1 MVNPLNF
8 LKKHRQKKEKNLDLK
23 EPLFEILNE
32 SQTKN
37 EDVAFILKVR
47 LILILV
53 FFWKKLT
60 FFKFNDIKDIIDESV
75 SDKYIIERIDEFI
88 KNNNESQKHIQ
99 DFKSGP
105 DEFSLLHISAE
116 NCRSKLCLYLIESIQ
131 IGK

>member
-37 EDVAFILKVR
+37 EDIAFILKVR

-53 FFWKKLT
+53 LFWKIN
-60 FFKFNDIKDIIDESV
+60 FFLN
-75 SDKYIIERIDEFI
+75 
-88 KNNNESQKHIQ
+88 
-99 DFKSGP
+99 
-105 DEFSLLHISAE
+105 
-116 NCRSKLCLYLIESIQ
+116 LIT
-131 IGK
+131 